1 MLFQLYLSVH
11 VLSPLLRPSSNYFEY
26 LSERHQY
33 SPACFPYFCPP
44 QQVDADEFMSLY
56 AAVKKGEVSGLGGTS
71 LLDGLTQNA
80 TKLAAGLGLGGGEKV
95 IILEKRYLLREET
108 RH

>member
-1 MLFQLYLSVH
+1 
-11 VLSPLLRPSSNYFEY
+11 
-26 LSERHQY
+26 
-33 SPACFPYFCPP
+33 
-44 QQVDADEFMSLY
+44 VDVDEFMSLY